1 MKITGVKTFLMS
13 PPLKPSLAEK
23 SGSTWN
29 ARNWLFV
36 KVYTDEGI
44 FGIGEGSGWPRVI
57 ETAVQDIAPILI
69 GEDPMNIERIW
80 QKILTATMGNGMT
93 GTVGSGAMNG
103 IDMAL
108 WDIKGKALNTPVW
121 NLLGGKVRDRIR
133 VYGHASTPEGALE
146 LKAKGITGVKT
157 GGVIDPVDKVE
168 AIRNA
173 VGDEMDIMVDAHGPP
188 WFTTKD
194 AILVGK
200 ALEPYNLLFYEDP
213 VPPDNMDALARVQDN
228 VDIPIAAGERHSHI
242 WGVRELIER
251 ELVDVVQPD
260 SGRIGGITQLKKIAA
275 MAEAHYITVC
285 APFRFA
291 RTGGRV
297 RRPAR
302 AGSHPKRPDSRT
314 AGVRFTRAVRGD
326 RSASGDSGRLRRGA
340 RQTRAGCGHRRRSGG
355 TLPEPGQ
362 HRIARRRYGWI
373 ELGTGHLERVR
384 VLPGTI
390 SPAKDHAPYQAF
402 VVRAPTPLHPD
413 RSNTWLAS
421 QTLPPRWQELFTRRT
436 NGVN

>member
-1 MKITGVKTFLMS
+1 MKITEIKTFLMS

-44 FGIGEGSGWPRVI
+44 WGIGEGSGWPRVI

-157 GGVIDPVDKVE
+157 GGVFDPVDKVE

-200 ALEPYNLLFYEDP
+200 ALEPFNLLFYEDP

-275 MAEAHYITVC
+275 MAEAHYITV
-285 APFRFA
+285 APHSGSLGPVGEYAALHVLAAIPNALILERLEFDS
-291 RTGGRV
+291 
-297 RRPAR
+297 PAR
-302 AGSHPKRPDSRT
+302 YEVIDPHPETVDGYIEVPDRPGLGVDIDEEAVARYPSQGNTASPGDGTDGSSW
-314 AGVRFTRAVRGD
+314 
-326 RSASGDSGRLRRGA
+326 
-340 RQTRAGCGHRRRSGG
+340 
-355 TLPEPGQ
+355 EPGTWNE
-362 HRIARRRYGWI
+362 Y
-373 ELGTGHLERVR
+373 VY
-384 VLPGTI
+384 
-390 SPAKDHAPYQAF
+390 YQA
-402 VVRAPTPLHPD
+402 RY
-413 RSNTWLAS
+413 
-421 QTLPPRWQELFTRRT
+421 RRQKT
-436 NGVN
+436 MRRIRHS

>member
-1 MKITGVKTFLMS
+1 MKITEIKTFLMS
-13 PPLKPSLAEK
+13 PPPKPSDEGK
-23 SGSTWN
+23 PGSSWT

-36 KVYTDEGI
+36 KVHTDEGI

-108 WDIKGKALNTPVW
+108 WDIKGKALSTPVW

-157 GGVIDPVDKVE
+157 GGVVDPVDKVE

-275 MAEAHYITVC
+275 MAEAHYITV
-285 APFRFA
+285 APHSGSLGPVGEYAALHVLAAIPNALILERLEFDS
-291 RTGGRV
+291 
-297 RRPAR
+297 PAR
-302 AGSHPKRPDSRT
+302 YEVIDPHPETVDGYIEVPDRPGLGVDIDEEAVARYPSQGNTAPPGDGTDGSSWEPGTWHEYVYYQARYRRQKT
-314 AGVRFTRAVRGD
+314 
-326 RSASGDSGRLRRGA
+326 LRRI
-340 RQTRAGCGHRRRSGG
+340 RQ
-355 TLPEPGQ
+355 P
-362 HRIARRRYGWI
+362 
-373 ELGTGHLERVR
+373 
-384 VLPGTI
+384 
-390 SPAKDHAPYQAF
+390 
-402 VVRAPTPLHPD
+402 
-413 RSNTWLAS
+413 
-421 QTLPPRWQELFTRRT
+421 
-436 NGVN
+436 